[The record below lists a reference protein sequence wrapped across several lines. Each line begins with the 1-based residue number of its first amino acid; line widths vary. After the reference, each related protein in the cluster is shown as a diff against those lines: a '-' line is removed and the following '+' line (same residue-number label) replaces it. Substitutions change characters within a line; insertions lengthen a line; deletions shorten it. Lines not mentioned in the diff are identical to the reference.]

1 MFYRNI
7 ENNSNAVCCDENSL
21 NTSNYEEYKEGIRMK
36 LMQIIGARDFKDF
49 IRDAVKEL
57 MSEL

>member
-7 ENNSNAVCCDENSL
+7 ENYSNAVCCDDNSSSTL
-21 NTSNYEEYKEGIRMK
+21 NCEEYKEAIRMK
-36 LMQIIGARDFKDF
+36 LMQIMGDRDFKDY
-49 IRDAVKEL
+49 IRDVVKEL

>member
-7 ENNSNAVCCDENSL
+7 ENYSNAVCCDDNSSNSL
-21 NTSNYEEYKEGIRMK
+21 NYEKYKEGIRMK
-36 LMQIIGARDFKDF
+36 LMLITGERDFKDF
-49 IRDAVKEL
+49 IRDAVEEL

>member
-7 ENNSNAVCCDENSL
+7 ENYSNATWRDDNSSNTL
-21 NTSNYEEYKEGIRMK
+21 NCEEYKEGMRMK
-36 LMQIIGARDFKDF
+36 LMQIIGDREFIDF
-49 IRDAVKEL
+49 IRDAVEEL

>member
-7 ENNSNAVCCDENSL
+7 ENYSNAVCCDDNSSNTL
-21 NTSNYEEYKEGIRMK
+21 NCEEYKEGIRMK
-36 LMQIIGARDFKDF
+36 LMLITGERDFKDF
-49 IRDAVKEL
+49 IRDAVEEL